1 MELNLAKTVVS
12 YLKAHP
18 DEKFT
23 ARQIAE
29 WVFATYPEQCQA
41 KKQSSQYLETDAE
54 LVQQIVR
61 EISSQLPRLQ
71 RKHLELNDDR
81 GAAAQALLLGPNGQ
95 RRGGGGRVRGCSV
108 NDGREH
114 LEHR

>member
-29 WVFATYPEQCQA
+29 CVNQRA
-41 KKQSSQYLETDAE
+41 KLTRQPGVSA
-54 LVQQIVR
+54 
-61 EISSQLPRLQ
+61 
-71 RKHLELNDDR
+71 LNFDHP
-81 GAAAQALLLGPNGQ
+81 G
-95 RRGGGGRVRGCSV
+95 
-108 NDGREH
+108 
-114 LEHR
+114 